1 MVSGAQ
7 DRQDGGRRGGR
18 DLNAL
23 PHEGGAQ
30 VVPLPSKY
38 GTGAASAGTGSNVAG
53 CAIEDERT
61 IKIEET
67 GKRK

>member
-1 MVSGAQ
+1 MNDGHGITGALA
-7 DRQDGGRRGGR
+7 RWA
-18 DLNAL
+18 N
-23 PHEGGAQ
+23 EGGAQ

-61 IKIEET
+61 IKIEERE
-67 GKRK
+67 KRK

>member
-1 MVSGAQ
+1 MNDGPGITGALA
-7 DRQDGGRRGGR
+7 RWA
-18 DLNAL
+18 N
-23 PHEGGAQ
+23 EGGAQ
-30 VVPLPSKY
+30 VVPMPSKY

-61 IKIEET
+61 IKIEER